1 MSEIERSKPSNLP
14 AKSSKSL
21 AGIELLS
28 ERIMAIQNDSLKST
42 QLGFAKIFE
51 SYHIPDAVRTMTNLT
66 ENLKL
71 AIPKIDMPIDTIAA
85 MRDLQKTAFAALQA
99 SIPDLSQIA
108 STMGTSMLRFQIV
121 SSFLKCC

>member
-85 MRDLQKTAFAALQA
+85 MRDLQKTAFAALQGVN
-99 SIPDLSQIA
+99 
-108 STMGTSMLRFQIV
+108 T
-121 SSFLKCC
+121 